1 MKMILGVFVLA
12 LVALAPLGA
21 SANEVYKSTM
31 PNGSVVY
38 GESPHPGAQKV
49 EKIEARAAATGT
61 IVVTDQDRHRA
72 GRISAPAG
80 TTGMM
85 TQQKREPA
93 PPLEA
98 GTLSKPGAMPKRDY

>member
-1 MKMILGVFVLA
+1 MKVTPAVFGLA
-12 LVALAPLGA
+12 LALGTTCAW
-21 SANEVYKSTM
+21 ANEVYKSTM
-31 PNGSVVY
+31 PNGSVFY
-38 GESPHPGAQKV
+38 GESPQPGAQKV

-80 TTGMM
+80 TSGVV

-98 GTLSKPGAMPKRDY
+98 GTLSKPGLMPKRDY

>member
-1 MKMILGVFVLA
+1 MKMTLGVFVLA
-12 LVALAPLGA
+12 LALGA
-21 SANEVYKSTM
+21 TGAWANEVYKSTM

-38 GESPHPGAQKV
+38 GESPQAGAQKV
-49 EKIEARAAATGT
+49 EKIEARAAPTGT

-72 GRISAPAG
+72 GRISSPAG
-80 TTGMM
+80 TAGVVTP
-85 TQQKREPA
+85 QKREPA